1 MQCASATP
9 EFPST
14 GISKFV
20 GATFAERAIALWM
33 AAPKVYE
40 DDVGWDLHLANAP
53 GPRKRDQTPRRGGN
67 LSISLGKTYIAGDLL
82 AEFTRR
88 NSDRALANKTDF
100 FDVILEVNADAP
112 GGARAAR
119 GLILRQLVQ
128 DHQDLAAG
136 SALYRNAV
144 LVTEDRKRIKRLT
157 PSAGRVQANKSVL
170 TDRYIFARL
179 SRNAIEMLANASIAF
194 PENKQTHVRALH
206 KIWLDHD
213 IEPYVFQ
220 SSRTIK
226 ADAAAVAFSA
236 RGDSI
241 VWAVADSGIDGKHPH
256 FQTHKTLQLPDGLRH
271 LDFTQG
277 DIVFD
282 EDMPSALED
291 VAGHGTHV
299 AGIIAGECGAGSK
312 ITVTRRVQQNEKRYN
327 DVTEPGPERIS
338 GVAPLCKLMS
348 LKVLDDA
355 LKGKA
360 STLIAAIGYL
370 QRVNNNGQRL
380 RVHGINLSVGY
391 EFDVEWFAAGRSPLC
406 NEVDRL
412 VKSGVVVVA
421 AAGNAGFGRVSTHNA
436 SQEQAALVG
445 TISDPG
451 NAEQCITVGSTHRD
465 MPHAYGVSFFSAKG
479 PTADGR
485 AKPDLLAP
493 GERIISA
500 SANESADGE
509 AHYKELSGT
518 SMAAPH
524 VSGAIAAFLSIRGEF
539 IGRPD
544 AVKELFLSTATDL
557 KRLPQFQGRG
567 LLDLMRAIQAV

>member
-1 MQCASATP
+1 MAS
-9 EFPST
+9 
-14 GISKFV
+14 
-20 GATFAERAIALWM
+20 
-33 AAPKVYE
+33 PKVYG
-40 DDVGWDLHLANAP
+40 DAVGRDTQLAKAP
-53 GPRKRDQTPRRGGN
+53 GPRKRDQTPRSRSN
-67 LSISLGKTYIAGDLL
+67 PSIALGKTYIAGDLL
-82 AEFTRR
+82 AEFARR
-88 NSDRALANKTDF
+88 NNGRALAKKTDF
-100 FDVILEVNADAP
+100 YDVILEVNADAP
-112 GGARAAR
+112 GGARVAR
-119 GLILRQLVQ
+119 GLILRHLLQ
-128 DHQDLAAG
+128 DHDDVAAG
-136 SALYRNAV
+136 SALYRSAV
-144 LVTEDRKRIKRLT
+144 LMTEDEKRITRLT
-157 PSAGRVQANKSVL
+157 ASAGSIEANKSVL

-179 SRNAIEMLANASIAF
+179 SRPAIEMLANASIVF
-194 PENKQTHVRALH
+194 PEKTQPLVRALY
-206 KIWLDHD
+206 KVWLDHD
-213 IEPYVFQ
+213 LEPYVFK

-241 VWAVADSGIDGKHPH
+241 VWAVADSGIDSKHPH

-282 EDMPSALED
+282 EDMPGALED
-291 VAGHGTHV
+291 IAGHGTHV
-299 AGIIAGECGAGSK
+299 AGIIAGECGPGAK
-312 ITVTRRVQQNEKRYN
+312 IKVTRRVQKNELRYN

-348 LKVLDDA
+348 LKVLDDDH
-355 LKGKA
+355 KGKA

-370 QRVNNNGQRL
+370 QRVNNNGQRI

-412 VKSGVVVVA
+412 VKSGVVVVT
-421 AAGNAGFGRVSTHNA
+421 AAGNAGFGRVNAYNA
-436 SQEQAALVG
+436 SQEQAALLG

-451 NAEQCITVGSTHRD
+451 NADQCITVGSTHRD
-465 MPHAYGVSFFSAKG
+465 MPHAFGVSFFSAKG

-500 SANESADGE
+500 SANESANGE

-539 IGRPD
+539 IGRPE